1 MDIKKL
7 RFRSFFISCL
17 RNYFFNRVVRK
28 LCEGEL
34 LDDAVLKAEIK
45 EAFNA
50 PEWDDLSKNIF

>member
-1 MDIKKL
+1 
-7 RFRSFFISCL
+7 L
-17 RNYFFNRVVRK
+17 RNYVFNRVVRK